1 MTMGTWVTIPTRRHA
16 VYFCS
21 GVRMDLGKL
30 SPQRVKSSSNKLKT
44 NLLQILFRHCSRVPE
59 HWNQFFRSIK
69 IDCISLSHLMRHN
82 NHFLLMS
89 DFRQLPCVTLK
100 SQIWRILHNLASVRF
115 CVERHGGGWR
125 GHIRHRTHL
134 TSDLGRY
141 LLRATRKGRALDCAT
156 FCLFML

>member
-1 MTMGTWVTIPTRRHA
+1 
-16 VYFCS
+16 
-21 GVRMDLGKL
+21 MDLGKL

-69 IDCISLSHLMRHN
+69 FDCISLSRFMRHN
-82 NHFLLMS
+82 NHFLMVS
-89 DFRQLPCVTLK
+89 DFRQFSCVILK
-100 SQIWRILHNLASVRF
+100 SKIWRILHNLLCAVLCRKA
-115 CVERHGGGWR
+115 WR

-141 LLRATRKGRALDCAT
+141 LPRATRKGRALELRHLV
-156 FCLFML
+156 FIYVIGR